1 MKLDKPLKRLKL
13 RFKTDQPR
21 IALNSPFPVFIIC
34 QKKKQV
40 FSGGQWH
47 HPEFQFN
54 PIFFQT
60 QCLVFNQNKKA
71 CKKEKIEK

>member
-21 IALNSPFPVFIIC
+21 IALNSPFPVFILC

-40 FSGGQWH
+40 FSGGQWLH
-47 HPEFQFN
+47 TESQFN
-54 PIFFQT
+54 PLIFQT
-60 QCLVFNQNKKA
+60 QCLACNQNKRA
-71 CKKEKIEK
+71 CKKTKIGT